1 MGAIP
6 QFLLRHTVV
15 IRPAL
20 GEGPFGPTFG
30 DPVTV
35 RCFVDEKRRLVRGP
49 TGSEV
54 VSEATVY
61 AQPGT
66 VCPVGSMVTLPSGRE
81 ASALAIGD
89 LDGGSLPTPDHLE
102 IALT

>member
-6 QFLLRHTVV
+6 AFLLRHTVV
-15 IRPAL
+15 VKPFE

-35 RCFVDEKRRLVRGP
+35 RCLVDERRRLVRGP

-61 AQPGT
+61 APRGT
-66 VCPVGSMVTLPSGRE
+66 VCPVGSLVTLPSGRE
-81 ASALAIGD
+81 ASALAVGD
-89 LDGGSLPTPDHLE
+89 LDGGGLPTPDHLE

>member
-1 MGAIP
+1 MGGIP

-15 IRPAL
+15 IRPLL
-20 GEGPFGPTFG
+20 GEGPFGPAHG
-30 DPVTV
+30 DPVEV
-35 RCFVDEKRRLVRGP
+35 RCMVDERRRLVRGP

-61 AQPGT
+61 APRGT
-66 VCPVGSMVTLPSGRE
+66 VCPVGSLVTLPSGRE
-81 ASALAIGD
+81 ASALAVSTR
-89 LDGGSLPTPDHLE
+89 DGGGWPTPDHLE